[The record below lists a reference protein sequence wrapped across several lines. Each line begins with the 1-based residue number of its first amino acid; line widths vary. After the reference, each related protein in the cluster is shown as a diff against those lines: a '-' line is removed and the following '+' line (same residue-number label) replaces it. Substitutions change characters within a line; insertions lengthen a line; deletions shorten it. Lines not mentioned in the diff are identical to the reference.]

1 MSSKQVMSHDPL
13 AGDDEEIV
21 GDVPAVPDGLA
32 IPNPKEKAAG
42 EGVLILPDVVTIAD
56 VGNLSSELVSLL
68 MERGV
73 VSIDAS
79 AVESIDGA
87 GLQLLAAFIKDLV
100 GKSSVVTWLEVSDV
114 LRASAVQLGLSGALQ
129 LDKTS
134 DFV

>member
-1 MSSKQVMSHDPL
+1 MSHDPL

-32 IPNPKEKAAG
+32 IPNPKEKAAA
-42 EGVLILPDVVTIAD
+42 ESVLILPDVVTIAD

-73 VSIDAS
+73 VSIDGS

-134 DFV
+134 DFG